1 MAIKKKM
8 AEKKTATTMQKKE
21 DMKKRGLASPD
32 YADALACT
40 FFVKVA
46 RSDVK
51 SYRSRQP
58 ARIAKDIDYKIFG

>member
-1 MAIKKKM
+1 
-8 AEKKTATTMQKKE
+8 
-21 DMKKRGLASPD
+21 MKKRGLASPD